1 MNVLDALP
9 KSVHGRAKA
18 FIKEPT
24 ETENKKE
31 AERAIEE
38 FTSGIARKV
47 EDNELN
53 SPNSWTRFSPE

>member
-38 FTSGIARKV
+38 FTSGFARKV

-53 SPNSWTRFSPE
+53 SPNS